1 MFLRSIELPDA
12 GDAYPFDLPILRR
25 APRLELDAPVTVLV
39 GENGSGKSTILEAV
53 AWASELPLAGSV
65 ERSDAD
71 ASLAHVRPLGGALR
85 LTWERKTRR
94 GFFLRAEDFFGY
106 VKAQNEMKR
115 ELRADAERIRRE
127 NRHLPEK
134 ELQRI
139 LGPYAGSVAATDARY
154 GGDLDG
160 RSHGESFIAF
170 FKGRITGP
178 GLYVLDE
185 PEAALSPLRQLAF
198 LALVAD
204 AVARG
209 AQFLIATH
217 APILMA
223 CPGARLYALED
234 DRLTTPAFDQ
244 LEHVQLLRSFLA
256 APDAYLRHLDG
267 RHGGG
272 LLPETDADEH
282 AS

>member
-1 MFLRSIELPDA
+1 MFLRSVALPEA
-12 GDAYPFDLPILRR
+12 GETFPFDLPVLRE
-25 APRLELDAPVTVLV
+25 APRLALDAPVTMLV

-53 AWASELPLAGSV
+53 AWAAELPMAGSV
-65 ERSDAD
+65 ERLDAD
-71 ASLAHVRPLGGALR
+71 RSLAHVGPLGDALQ
-85 LTWERKTRR
+85 LSWERKTRR

-106 VKAQNEMKR
+106 VKAQNAMKL
-115 ELRADAERIRRE
+115 ELRTDAERIRRE

-139 LGPYAGSVAATDARY
+139 LGPYMGSVAATDARY

-178 GLYVLDE
+178 GLYLLDE

-198 LALVAD
+198 LTLIAD

-223 CPGARLYALED
+223 CPHARIYALDGERIAPTEFD
-234 DRLTTPAFDQ
+234 DV
-244 LEHVQLLRSFLA
+244 EHVQILRSFLA
-256 APDAYLRHLDG
+256 SPEAYLRHIVPAQEG
-267 RHGGG
+267 
-272 LLPETDADEH
+272 DAP
-282 AS
+282 